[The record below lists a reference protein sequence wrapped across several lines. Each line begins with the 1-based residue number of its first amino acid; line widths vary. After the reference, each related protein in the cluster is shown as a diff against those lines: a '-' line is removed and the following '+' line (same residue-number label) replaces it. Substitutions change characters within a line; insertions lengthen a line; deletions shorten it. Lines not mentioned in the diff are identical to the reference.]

1 MPTAVR
7 TSSGASVI
15 NLAATR
21 PDPQPKSITPRPQTE
36 NGHPRRNSTSN
47 HKRPSSAP
55 GDDNNK
61 PNGAHVADVP
71 QARDR
76 PKKPPLMRSK
86 SDHPSR
92 GLHVDTSTDS
102 SNDEQT
108 VAAAEDFGT
117 RHGFDGHYQSE
128 DIISQLANVGVSS
141 PTASRPSPCA
151 VPLVASL
158 TPVSARTAGATPA
171 LQVCRSAVSKPW
183 ESSLLDVTDS
193 QLSRVLGGLAALCDS
208 GPTVDLWPSRPRW
221 NPRLSYLSGYREHM
235 LIRSIIPRAGT
246 CISQTRGTRRRGN
259 QRQSR
264 SISRIGEC
272 EIV

>member
-7 TSSGASVI
+7 TSSGAGVI

-21 PDPQPKSITPRPQTE
+21 PEPQPKTTASPRPQTE

-61 PNGAHVADVP
+61 PNGAHVADPP

-92 GLHVDTSTDS
+92 GLRVDTSTDS

-141 PTASRPSPCA
+141 YLAARGGLCARHPVVSSP
-151 VPLVASL
+151 
-158 TPVSARTAGATPA
+158 PVSAQTAGTVPR
-171 LQVCRSAVSKPW
+171 LQACRSAVSKPW
-183 ESSLLDVTDS
+183 VSSLLAAIGRR
-193 QLSRVLGGLAALCDS
+193 LSRVLGG
-208 GPTVDLWPSRPRW
+208 VRPW
-221 NPRLSYLSGYREHM
+221 
-235 LIRSIIPRAGT
+235 I
-246 CISQTRGTRRRGN
+246 
-259 QRQSR
+259 
-264 SISRIGEC
+264 
-272 EIV
+272 

>member
-7 TSSGASVI
+7 TSSGAGVI

-21 PDPQPKSITPRPQTE
+21 PEPQPKSTAPRPQTE

-61 PNGAHVADVP
+61 PNGAQVADLP

-76 PKKPPLMRSK
+76 PRKPPLMRSK

-92 GLHVDTSTDS
+92 GLHIDTSTDS

-141 PTASRPSPCA
+141 STASRRSLCPGHRSFPC
-151 VPLVASL
+151 
-158 TPVSARTAGATPA
+158 
-171 LQVCRSAVSKPW
+171 
-183 ESSLLDVTDS
+183 
-193 QLSRVLGGLAALCDS
+193 LSD
-208 GPTVDLWPSRPRW
+208 RPRDRQ
-221 NPRLSYLSGYREHM
+221 NPPPPRL
-235 LIRSIIPRAGT
+235 AGLQK
-246 CISQTRGTRRRGN
+246 CF
-259 QRQSR
+259 
-264 SISRIGEC
+264 
-272 EIV
+272 V

>member
-21 PDPQPKSITPRPQTE
+21 PDPQPKSTAPRPQTE

-55 GDDNNK
+55 GDDNIK
-61 PNGAHVADVP
+61 TNGAQGADLP
-71 QARDR
+71 QAPVR
-76 PKKPPLMRSK
+76 PRKPPLMRSK

-108 VAAAEDFGT
+108 IAAAEDFGT

-128 DIISQLANVGVSS
+128 DIISQLANVGASS
-141 PTASRPSPCA
+141 STASRPCLCGRP
-151 VPLVASL
+151 
-158 TPVSARTAGATPA
+158 
-171 LQVCRSAVSKPW
+171 CRSFPRFGVGPRTEGTGSCLRVGKSAVFKRCKPW
-183 ESSLLDVTDS
+183 LDAMV
-193 QLSRVLGGLAALCDS
+193 SRLPRALGGGAS
-208 GPTVDLWPSRPRW
+208 TVDLQSSHPTWSLRSSH
-221 NPRLSYLSGYREHM
+221 LCSYCGHM
-235 LIRSIIPRAGT
+235 LIHSIILRAGT
-246 CISQTRGTRRRGN
+246 CISQTRGTRRRESPRRN
-259 QRQSR
+259 RL
-264 SISRIGEC
+264 ISRTGG
-272 EIV
+272 

>member
-7 TSSGASVI
+7 TSSGAGVI

-21 PDPQPKSITPRPQTE
+21 ADPQPKSTAPRPQTE

-61 PNGAHVADVP
+61 PNGAHGADLP
-71 QARDR
+71 QAPSR
-76 PKKPPLMRSK
+76 PRKPPLMRSK

-108 VAAAEDFGT
+108 IAAAEDFGT

-141 PTASRPSPCA
+141 STASRPSLLA
-151 VPLVASL
+151 GRLVASL
-158 TPVSARTAGATPA
+158 GAVSALMWQA
-171 LQVCRSAVSKPW
+171 LLLACRSKEVLCPSGAIFPC
-183 ESSLLDVTDS
+183 SL
-193 QLSRVLGGLAALCDS
+193 
-208 GPTVDLWPSRPRW
+208 
-221 NPRLSYLSGYREHM
+221 
-235 LIRSIIPRAGT
+235 
-246 CISQTRGTRRRGN
+246 
-259 QRQSR
+259 
-264 SISRIGEC
+264 
-272 EIV
+272 

>member
-7 TSSGASVI
+7 TSSGAGVI

-21 PDPQPKSITPRPQTE
+21 SDPQPKSTAPRPQTE

-61 PNGAHVADVP
+61 PNGAHAADPP
-71 QARDR
+71 QAPVR
-76 PKKPPLMRSK
+76 PRKPPLMRSK

-108 VAAAEDFGT
+108 IAAAEDFGT

-128 DIISQLANVGVSS
+128 DIISQLANVGVF
-141 PTASRPSPCA
+141 P
-151 VPLVASL
+151 PL
-158 TPVSARTAGATPA
+158 PFCDPA
-171 LQVCRSAVSKPW
+171 LGQVVS
-183 ESSLLDVTDS
+183 
-193 QLSRVLGGLAALCDS
+193 
-208 GPTVDLWPSRPRW
+208 
-221 NPRLSYLSGYREHM
+221 
-235 LIRSIIPRAGT
+235 
-246 CISQTRGTRRRGN
+246 
-259 QRQSR
+259 
-264 SISRIGEC
+264 
-272 EIV
+272 

>member
-7 TSSGASVI
+7 TSSGAGVI

-21 PDPQPKSITPRPQTE
+21 PDPQPKSTAPRPQTE

-61 PNGAHVADVP
+61 PNGAHGADPP
-71 QARDR
+71 QPSSR
-76 PKKPPLMRSK
+76 PRKPPLMRSK

-92 GLHVDTSTDS
+92 GLHIDTSTES

-108 VAAAEDFGT
+108 IAAAEDFGT

-141 PTASRPSPCA
+141 STASRPRPCA
-151 VPLVASL
+151 GRLVASL
-158 TPVSARTAGATPA
+158 GSMPA
-171 LQVCRSAVSKPW
+171 LTRQAWRLACGLTEVLCPSGACFPCSLRS
-183 ESSLLDVTDS
+183 TDS
-193 QLSRVLGGLAALCDS
+193 SRV
-208 GPTVDLWPSRPRW
+208 P
-221 NPRLSYLSGYREHM
+221 
-235 LIRSIIPRAGT
+235 
-246 CISQTRGTRRRGN
+246 
-259 QRQSR
+259 
-264 SISRIGEC
+264 
-272 EIV
+272 

>member
-7 TSSGASVI
+7 TSSGAGVI

-21 PDPQPKSITPRPQTE
+21 SDPQPKSTAPRPQTE

-61 PNGAHVADVP
+61 PNGAHAPDPP
-71 QARDR
+71 QAPDR
-76 PKKPPLMRSK
+76 PRKPPLMRSK

-92 GLHVDTSTDS
+92 ALHVDTSTDS

-108 VAAAEDFGT
+108 IAAAEDFGT

-141 PTASRPSPCA
+141 CTLRGLA
-151 VPLVASL
+151 LV
-158 TPVSARTAGATPA
+158 
-171 LQVCRSAVSKPW
+171 QAVS
-183 ESSLLDVTDS
+183 
-193 QLSRVLGGLAALCDS
+193 QLPPVQCQ
-208 GPTVDLWPSRPRW
+208 PS
-221 NPRLSYLSGYREHM
+221 YG
-235 LIRSIIPRAGT
+235 
-246 CISQTRGTRRRGN
+246 RRGLWFTG
-259 QRQSR
+259 QQKCC
-264 SISRIGEC
+264 I
-272 EIV
+272 